1 MAEEKN
7 LEEEVNE
14 PQASD
19 ETKENTADEINGAS
33 FEKSSKENASEG
45 AESKDESKDASEE
58 ASKDVSEGASKESGA
73 DAGSSEKSEEERAKE
88 VADAV
93 KSALEKDEKPSKEQ
107 QQIEELTDKVKRQ
120 MAEFENFRKRS
131 EREKGEMFDA
141 GAVNI
146 IGKILPV
153 VDNFERGLAAAPEGD
168 AFAEGM
174 EKIYRQFTTT
184 LTEIGVTPIDAV
196 GKPFDPNF
204 HNAVM
209 HVDDDQYGESEVVEE
224 LQKGYMY
231 HDKVVRH
238 SMVKVAN

>member
-7 LEEEVNE
+7 LEDEVKD

-19 ETKENTADEINGAS
+19 ETKENAADEIKDEAS
-33 FEKSSKENASEG
+33 EDTSSKDV
-45 AESKDESKDASEE
+45 ESNE
-58 ASKDVSEGASKESGA
+58 ASKDATADNSKDAGDCAFKESGA
-73 DAGSSEKSEEERAKE
+73 DAEASGKSEEDRAKE

-93 KSALEKDEKPSKEQ
+93 KSAIEKEKKPSKEQ

-146 IGKILPV
+146 IGKILPIL
-153 VDNFERGLAAAPEGD
+153 DNFERGLATAPKD
-168 AFAEGM
+168 DPFADGM
-174 EKIYRQFTTT
+174 DKVYRQFTTT

>member
-1 MAEEKN
+1 MAEEKKV
-7 LEEEVNE
+7 EEEVKE
-14 PQASD
+14 TESTE
-19 ETKENTADEINGAS
+19 ETKTNPADEDIDKEASENTEDT
-33 FEKSSKENASEG
+33 
-45 AESKDESKDASEE
+45 
-58 ASKDVSEGASKESGA
+58 ASKETESKVHA
-73 DAGSSEKSEEERAKE
+73 DDSEKSDEADKADSEKADSDKSEEERVKE

-93 KSALEKDEKPSKEQ
+93 KDALEKDKKPSKEELK
-107 QQIEELTDKVKRQ
+107 IAELTDKVKRQ

-146 IGKILPV
+146 IGKILPIL
-153 VDNFERGLAAAPEGD
+153 DNFERGLAQAPEGD
-168 AFAEGM
+168 PFADGM
-174 EKIYRQFTTT
+174 EKVYRQFSTT
-184 LTEIGVTPIDAV
+184 LTEIGVTPIEAK
-196 GKPFDPNF
+196 GKTFDPNF

>member
-1 MAEEKN
+1 MAEEKSA
-7 LEEEVNE
+7 EEEVKETVSAEETNTNPADE
-14 PQASD
+14 DIDKEAS
-19 ETKENTADEINGAS
+19 ENT
-33 FEKSSKENASEG
+33 SE
-45 AESKDESKDASEE
+45 DASEE
-58 ASKDVSEGASKESGA
+58 TESKDNAEDSEKSGEANAA
-73 DAGSSEKSEEERAKE
+73 DSEKTDSDKSEEERVKE

-93 KSALEKDEKPSKEQ
+93 KDALEKDKKPSKEELK
-107 QQIEELTDKVKRQ
+107 IAELTDKVKRQ

-146 IGKILPV
+146 IGKILPIL
-153 VDNFERGLAAAPEGD
+153 DNFERGLSQAPEGD
-168 AFAEGM
+168 PFADGM
-174 EKIYRQFTTT
+174 EKVYRQFTTT
-184 LTEIGVTPIDAV
+184 LTEIGVTPIEAT
-196 GKPFDPNF
+196 GKTFDPNF